1 MLKPTDKAIYRV
13 VSELSGRSASEHI
26 GSLDTP
32 GNLRAELVK
41 EQRKQNRVL
50 KAECDGTRS

>member
-1 MLKPTDKAIYRV
+1 M

-32 GNLRAELVK
+32 GNLRAELVEK
-41 EQRKQNRVL
+41 QQKQNLVL

>member
-32 GNLRAELVK
+32 GNLRAELVEK
-41 EQRKQNRVL
+41 QRKQNRVL